1 MIPANAAA
9 WPFTPTNPLKPTSSS
24 APLSRRTFIGG
35 LATGAVIAS
44 VPCARSQSAAP
55 ERKFGIA
62 IVGLGSYSTG
72 QLGPAL
78 RATKHC
84 RLAAVVTG
92 SPEKGRRWAQDY
104 GFAEKHIYSYQTMPR
119 LAEDRDVDIVYV
131 VTPNA
136 LHAEHCIAAAKAGKH
151 VISEKPFTTTV
162 AEAEA
167 VLAVFRERKIRHSI
181 GYRLHFDP
189 YHEELRR
196 LARDKDFG
204 EFTKVTGG
212 FSFVMPQKVWRADK
226 KMAGGGPVMD
236 LGVYF
241 IQGACMAANGA
252 APVAVTAK
260 TGPITRPDIFTDVE
274 ETMNFA
280 LEFANGMV
288 AEGSTSYA
296 GRLGRLRAESA
307 KGWIDL
313 QNAFAYSG
321 IRGATSAK
329 PLSFVPPVN
338 QQALQMDNFAQC
350 VLQNKPTRVPGE
362 MGLRDLKII
371 AAIYES
377 AANGGQRIAVK
388 A

>member
-1 MIPANAAA
+1 MKSRSKS
-9 WPFTPTNPLKPTSSS
+9 PLS
-24 APLSRRTFIGG
+24 APQSRRKFLGQF
-35 LATGAVIAS
+35 LAGAATLAFAS
-44 VPCARSQSAAP
+44 RSRAQDAP
-55 ERKFGIA
+55 VRKLGIA
-62 IVGLGSYSTG
+62 LVGLGSYSTG

-78 RATKHC
+78 RQTKFC
-84 RLAAVVTG
+84 RLAGVVTG
-92 SPEKGRRWAQDY
+92 SPEKGRKWAQNY
-104 GFAEKHIYSYQTMPR
+104 GFPEKNIYSYETMARIADNP
-119 LAEDRDVDIVYV
+119 DVDIIYV

-136 LHAEHCIAAAKAGKH
+136 LHAEHCIAAAKTGKQ

-167 VLAVFRERKIRHSI
+167 VLAVFRAKKTRHSI

-196 LARDKDFG
+196 LAREKDFG

-212 FSFVMPQKVWRADK
+212 FSFMMPQKVWRADK

-236 LGVYF
+236 LGIYF
-241 IQGACMAANGA
+241 IQGSCMAANNVP
-252 APVAVTAK
+252 PVAVRAT

-274 ETMNFA
+274 ETMNLT
-280 LEFANGMV
+280 LEFANGMI
-288 AEGSTSYA
+288 AEGTTSYE
-296 GRLGRLRAESA
+296 GRLSRIRAESP

-313 QNAFAYSG
+313 QNAFAYAG

-329 PLSFVPPVN
+329 TLSFVPPVN
-338 QQALQMDNFAQC
+338 QQALQMDDFAQC
-350 VLQNKPTRVPGE
+350 VMQNRPTRVPGE

-377 AANGGQRIAVK
+377 AANDGKRIAVK

>member
-1 MIPANAAA
+1 M
-9 WPFTPTNPLKPTSSS
+9 KTSSS
-24 APLSRRTFIGG
+24 SPFTSPSRRQFLGQ
-35 LATGAVIAS
+35 LALGATAL
-44 VPCARSQSAAP
+44 ALAP
-55 ERKFGIA
+55 RAWAQVGATPKKLGVA
-62 IVGLGSYSTG
+62 LVGLGGYSTG

-78 RATKHC
+78 RHTEFC
-84 RLAAVVTG
+84 RLAGVVTG
-92 SPEKGRRWAQDY
+92 SPEKGRQWAQDY
-104 GFAEKHIYSYQTMPR
+104 GFSEKNIYGYDTMDR
-119 LAEDRDVDIVYV
+119 LADNPEIDIVYV

-167 VLAVFRERKIRHSI
+167 VLAVFRETQIRHSI

-196 LARDKDFG
+196 LAREKPFG

-212 FSFVMPQKVWRADK
+212 FSFMMPKKVWRADK

-236 LGVYF
+236 LGIYF
-241 IQGACMAANGA
+241 IQGACMAANGV

-260 TGPITRPDIFTDVE
+260 TGPVTRPDIFTDVE
-274 ETMNFA
+274 ETMTFT

-288 AEGSTSYA
+288 AEGTTSYE
-296 GRLGRLRAESA
+296 GRLGRLRAEA
-307 KGWIDL
+307 AQGWIDL
-313 QNAFAYSG
+313 QNAFAYNG

-338 QQALQMDNFAQC
+338 QQALQMDDFAQC
-350 VLQNKPTRVPGE
+350 VRQKKPTRVPGE
-362 MGLRDLKII
+362 MGLRDMKII

-377 AANGGQRIAVK
+377 AANGGKRVAVK